1 MGIAGLLPALKS
13 IQTNIH
19 VRELA
24 GCTVAVDAYVWL
36 HQGAF
41 GCATELCLKKPTDK
55 LVKYCMN
62 MVNMLRHHNIKLIVV
77 FDGGPL
83 PSKQGTEQ
91 DRLARRQ
98 SNLNL
103 AMRYHR
109 QGDHKQAWGY
119 FQKCVDITPEVALQ
133 FIQALRRASIPFVVA
148 PYEADAQLCYLERT
162 GQVDAIITED
172 SDLLAFGCK
181 RVIFK
186 LKRSGEAV
194 EIRRANFHR
203 VTKFSLVNWTD
214 ELFRHWC
221 ILAGCDYLPSIP
233 RVALITAYQCLKKHR
248 NVYRAIQDIRLQGK
262 YNVPTDYEIN
272 FKRADFTFLYQRVY
286 DPREK
291 VMTTLHPLPEQLEM
305 ASEDGSLAF
314 IGALLAPEVARGV
327 AQGYLN
333 PITLEA
339 FADSIPATVPLVS
352 TLAVNPLTPKTF
364 GTQSKTAI
372 SSRATKSDPQKRIT
386 TFFVPPSP
394 LTSTVVRKD
403 SSVPPLSRGS
413 PTASSPITPLTSGL
427 LPSTGALD
435 TPTSGTVRSVG
446 RPLVMTGT
454 KSGYFT
460 PSESTTTLYDSQ
472 VSSTC
477 PSLTYSQDTLTSQD
491 TLSSEISLVAGL
503 SGDSDKFLPL
513 LTLGDNSRKLTSG
526 KNTTSATKFTC
537 SMQKLAG
544 DLPPYALASARG
556 VKRKVDVNGTA
567 TRANLTRPSN
577 PPTYAID
584 GIQILDSGASAW
596 KEISSPQKKATG

>member
-1 MGIAGLLPALKS
+1 MGITGLLPVLKS
-13 IQTNIH
+13 IHSNIH

-62 MVNMLRHHNIKLIVV
+62 MVNMLRHHNVKPLVV

-133 FIQALRRASIPFVVA
+133 FIEALRKENIPFVVA

-194 EIRRANFHR
+194 EIRRANFPR
-203 VTKFSLVNWTD
+203 VTKFSLVNWSD

-233 RVALITAYQCLKKHR
+233 RIALTTAYQCLKKHR
-248 NVYRAIQDIRLQGK
+248 DAYRAIQDIRLQGK
-262 YNVPTDYEIN
+262 YDVPADYEIN
-272 FKRADFTFLYQRVY
+272 FQRADFTFLYQRVY
-286 DPREK
+286 DPREQ
-291 VMTTLHPLPEQLEM
+291 VLTTLHPLPEHLET

-339 FADSIPATVPLVS
+339 LAESIPITIPLAS
-352 TLAVNPLTPKTF
+352 TLAPNPLTPKTF
-364 GTQSKTAI
+364 GTKSKTDVP
-372 SSRATKSDPQKRIT
+372 SRAAKSEPQKRLT
-386 TFFVPPSP
+386 TFFTSPSAMV
-394 LTSTVVRKD
+394 STVTSKG
-403 SSVPPLSRGS
+403 SGGTPLSRGS
-413 PTASSPITPLTSGL
+413 STVPSPVTPLTSARL
-427 LPSTGALD
+427 SSTSAFD
-435 TPTSGTVRSVG
+435 SPTPRTARSVQ

-454 KSGYFT
+454 KSSYFS
-460 PSESTTTLYDSQ
+460 PSSSTTTLYNSQ
-472 VSSTC
+472 ASSAC

-503 SGDSDKFLPL
+503 VEDSDSSLPPLILGDS
-513 LTLGDNSRKLTSG
+513 SQKLTSG
-526 KNTTSATKFTC
+526 KTVISTTSFTG

-544 DLPPYALASARG
+544 DLPPYALASVRG
-556 VKRKVDVNGTA
+556 IKRKADASGPVTVID
-567 TRANLTRPSN
+567 LTES
-577 PPTYAID
+577 
-584 GIQILDSGASAW
+584 
-596 KEISSPQKKATG
+596 